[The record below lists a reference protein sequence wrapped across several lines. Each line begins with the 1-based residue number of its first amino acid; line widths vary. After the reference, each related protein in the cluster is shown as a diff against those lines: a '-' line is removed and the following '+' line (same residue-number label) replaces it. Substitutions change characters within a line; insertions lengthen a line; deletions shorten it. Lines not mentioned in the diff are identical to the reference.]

1 MSSHLWT
8 SEQAQAWQR
17 KQPWLVGCNFTPST
31 AINQLEMWQA
41 DSFDPATLQRELGWA
56 SSLGFN
62 TVRVYLH
69 DLAWL
74 ADQSGFKQRMQR
86 YLEIASAAGIRT
98 LFTIFDD
105 CWNTDPQ
112 VGKQPAP
119 KPGIHNSGW
128 VQSPGNDVT
137 LDPSQW
143 VRLED
148 YVVDVVS
155 AFKDDGRVLMW
166 DVYNEPGN
174 NGLFEKS
181 LPLLKKA
188 FEWTRAGNPS
198 QPVTC
203 ALWFDSAE
211 LNAFQIANSD
221 VITFHNYNNA
231 VNLRAQIVSL
241 RAYNRPLLCS
251 EYMARGAGSTFYSNL
266 PVFKEEGVGC
276 INWGLVDGKT
286 QTRYP
291 WGHAPEAGE
300 PEVWFH
306 EIFYSDGCPYDPA
319 EVAFIRSLTGAA

>member
-1 MSSHLWT
+1 MSSPLWT
-8 SEQAQAWQR
+8 LEQAHAWQR

-41 DSFDPATLQRELGWA
+41 DTFDLATIQRELGWA
-56 SSLGFN
+56 ASLGFN
-62 TVRVYLH
+62 SVRVYLH

-74 ADQSGFKQRMQR
+74 ADKSGFKQRMQR
-86 YLEIASAAGIRT
+86 YLEAASTAHIRT

-105 CWNTDPQ
+105 CWNSDPK
-112 VGKQPAP
+112 VGKQPVP
-119 KPGIHNSGW
+119 RPGIHNSGW
-128 VQSPGNDVT
+128 VQSPGSAIVCA
-137 LDPSQW
+137 PAQW
-143 VRLED
+143 ARLED

-155 AFKDDGRVLMW
+155 TFKGDERVLMW

-174 NGLFEKS
+174 NGLKEQS

-203 ALWFDSAE
+203 ALWFDNSK
-211 LNAFQIANSD
+211 LNEFQLASSD
-221 VITFHNYNNA
+221 VITFHNYNGPE
-231 VNLRAQIVSL
+231 NLRAQIHDL
-241 RAYNRPLLCS
+241 RAHNRPLLCS
-251 EYMARGAGSTFYSNL
+251 EYMARSAGSTFFECL

-291 WGHAPEAGE
+291 WGHDPADGE
-300 PEVWFH
+300 PATWFH
-306 EIFYSDGCPYDPA
+306 EIFRSDGSHYDPT
-319 EVAFIRSLTGAA
+319 EVTFIRRVTGAA